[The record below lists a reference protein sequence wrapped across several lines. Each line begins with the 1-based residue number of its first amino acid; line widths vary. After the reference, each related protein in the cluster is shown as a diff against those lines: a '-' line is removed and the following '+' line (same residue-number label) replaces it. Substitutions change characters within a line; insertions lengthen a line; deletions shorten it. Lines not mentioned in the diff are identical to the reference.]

1 MAPDFSKQFV
11 NREECEN
18 THSWYLE
25 DYDIIQTIEQNYT
38 AGFYRNQRYAFNPCH
53 DSYQDGYDWTA
64 SLNPSEFKIPIPQ
77 EMFTALDGIALN
89 VPSWEEGIPEDL
101 QPAMDR
107 LADLVDE

>member
-1 MAPDFSKQFV
+1 MLIIKCLCLDISDCFWLFYASK
-11 NREECEN
+11 
-18 THSWYLE
+18 
-25 DYDIIQTIEQNYT
+25 YT
-38 AGFYRNQRYAFNPCH
+38 SGFYRNQRYAFNPCH

-77 EMFTALDGIALN
+77 EMFTALNGIALD